1 MFQFCPKHI
10 LNTQVTFK
18 KRKTDLKNEIE
29 WNIKYLFPTDSS

>member
-18 KRKTDLKNEIE
+18 IQKKKKKNRC
-29 WNIKYLFPTDSS
+29 KKMK